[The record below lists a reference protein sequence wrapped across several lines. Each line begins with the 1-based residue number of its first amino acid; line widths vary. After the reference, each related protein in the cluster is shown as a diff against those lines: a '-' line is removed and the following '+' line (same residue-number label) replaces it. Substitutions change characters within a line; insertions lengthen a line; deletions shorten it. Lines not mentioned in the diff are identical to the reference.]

1 MPQYALPP
9 IMVEVHFPG
18 FLTSTSADLE
28 LSPEFPDLIST
39 GDLVAVARFI
49 LNKHPRAMSF
59 RRFMPSGWNK
69 KDYIDKG
76 VVYIGPAAIRYRDE
90 ILNST
95 NYNEE
100 VLRSNVKTNGWKAI
114 IITHGMRVPYDPET
128 DQLVFT

>member
-28 LSPEFPDLIST
+28 LTPEFPDLIST

-76 VVYIGPAAIRYRDE
+76 VVFIGPANIRYRDE
-90 ILNST
+90 ILKST
-95 NYNEE
+95 NYNERI
-100 VLRSNVKTNGWKAI
+100 LRANVKDNGFKAVL
-114 IITHGMRVPYDPET
+114 ITHGMTVPYDPET